1 MIHNK
6 STISELVFLFS
17 YGFRHST
24 LLEYAEFVVVGTGD
38 KIIVHVY
45 FYE

>member
-6 STISELVFLFS
+6 STVSELVFLFS

-24 LLEYAEFVVVGTGD
+24 LLEYAEFVVGTSNEALFTC
-38 KIIVHVY
+38 IY
-45 FYE
+45 YE